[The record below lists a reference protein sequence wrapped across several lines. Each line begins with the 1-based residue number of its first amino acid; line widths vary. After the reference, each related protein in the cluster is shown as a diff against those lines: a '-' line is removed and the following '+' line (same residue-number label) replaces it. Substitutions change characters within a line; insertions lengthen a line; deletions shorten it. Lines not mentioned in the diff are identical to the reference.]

1 MCGRYARQLEFEFTF
16 DEREVL
22 ERLNPLLVDQ
32 LMQREP
38 AYNICPTQ
46 IQPVIARGDDG
57 VEMKGLRWGLVPSW
71 AKDLRFGAKTINAR
85 RETVREKPSFR
96 PAFKKRRCLVPAT
109 GYFEWTGDKGS
120 KQPWFIYPPDRTL
133 LMFAGLWEAWKDPAD
148 PTAEWIRTYTVITGD
163 PGKVSGDVHDRQPV
177 ILPPAM
183 WEMWL
188 VDGTPD
194 EAGTLLNEVPEA
206 ELAYHPVT
214 KAVSSPKSQ
223 GEQLVEPIELS
234 PEERSYQLS
243 AVAGS

>member
-1 MCGRYARQLEFEFTF
+1 MCSS
-16 DEREVL
+16 D
-22 ERLNPLLVDQ
+22 
-32 LMQREP
+32 
-38 AYNICPTQ
+38 
-46 IQPVIARGDDG
+46 
-57 VEMKGLRWGLVPSW
+57 
-71 AKDLRFGAKTINAR
+71 
-85 RETVREKPSFR
+85 
-96 PAFKKRRCLVPAT
+96 
-109 GYFEWTGDKGS
+109 
-120 KQPWFIYPPDRTL
+120 
-133 LMFAGLWEAWKDPAD
+133 LWEAWKDPAD

-243 AVAGS
+243 AVAGG